1 LPGFH
6 VEKVRPLVA
15 RRYRFDDVEIDVSN
29 FRVLKAGNAV
39 AIEPKALSVLIF
51 LVENRGGLIEKR
63 TLIDA
68 VWNEA
73 FVTENVLT
81 RVIAQLRR
89 VLGDDAKEAR
99 YIETVPTRGYRFVAR
114 VETEENGEAIS
125 GGSEINGRNSASSPT
140 SSRRSSRR
148 YAISAVVILGA
159 AAVAA
164 IAFSVV
170 RRRSVPDDLHILRE
184 TQLTTSDGLTL
195 CPSFSPDATA
205 LAYSADRGKGY
216 EILVRQLSP
225 GSQEVQITSDGG
237 QNTEPAWSPDGKL
250 IAYYS
255 HVRGGIWLIP
265 ALGGTSRKLSDFG
278 SHPSWSRDGQ
288 WIAFQSGES
297 SDFVSYDSGAFPPS
311 TIWVVRPDGTGAR
324 QITEL
329 GKPEGGHG
337 SPSWSPDGK
346 HIVFVTSQFG
356 DHGLWAVGADGLGLV
371 RMVPDGPPDYDPVYS
386 PDGKSIVYGAIVA
399 AVNYGLWQ
407 LRISPDTSAP
417 LGEPTQLTNSGSSVL
432 KNLSFSS
439 DGKKLLYVAAGTNGS
454 LQSLPISATGEPD
467 GEPRSLVSA
476 EGCRIILPAFSPD
489 GSRIAFSSCL
499 GRAGVLTEIWV
510 MNSDGS
516 NAQQLTPDATAGGQ
530 SVWYPDGRHILF
542 ESGVNGRREVF
553 LMDVDTRQQREITE
567 FDQDAGRIALSP
579 DGTQLAYSPSV
590 GGVVNIWLKDL
601 AAQKTKQI
609 TFDKELLGFPMWSP
623 NGKFLS
629 AELKRGKSINIAILP
644 SSGGAATQLTFGS
657 GTRFPGGW
665 SPDGDKI
672 VFAELQAGGYWN
684 LWTVSRSTKTVK
696 QSTHYTKLNAFVRS
710 PVMSPRGDQIVYEYT
725 ESTGNIWML
734 EFK

>member
-1 LPGFH
+1 
-6 VEKVRPLVA
+6 
-15 RRYRFDDVEIDVSN
+15 
-29 FRVLKAGNAV
+29 
-39 AIEPKALSVLIF
+39 
-51 LVENRGGLIEKR
+51 
-63 TLIDA
+63 
-68 VWNEA
+68 
-73 FVTENVLT
+73 
-81 RVIAQLRR
+81 
-89 VLGDDAKEAR
+89 
-99 YIETVPTRGYRFVAR
+99 
-114 VETEENGEAIS
+114 
-125 GGSEINGRNSASSPT
+125 
-140 SSRRSSRR
+140 
-148 YAISAVVILGA
+148 
-159 AAVAA
+159 
-164 IAFSVV
+164 
-170 RRRSVPDDLHILRE
+170 
-184 TQLTTSDGLTL
+184 
-195 CPSFSPDATA
+195 
-205 LAYSADRGKGY
+205 
-216 EILVRQLSP
+216 
-225 GSQEVQITSDGG
+225 
-237 QNTEPAWSPDGKL
+237 
-250 IAYYS
+250 
-255 HVRGGIWLIP
+255 
-265 ALGGTSRKLSDFG
+265 
-278 SHPSWSRDGQ
+278 
-288 WIAFQSGES
+288 
-297 SDFVSYDSGAFPPS
+297 
-311 TIWVVRPDGTGAR
+311 
-324 QITEL
+324 
-329 GKPEGGHG
+329 
-337 SPSWSPDGK
+337 
-346 HIVFVTSQFG
+346 
-356 DHGLWAVGADGLGLV
+356 
-371 RMVPDGPPDYDPVYS
+371 
-386 PDGKSIVYGAIVA
+386 
-399 AVNYGLWQ
+399 
-407 LRISPDTSAP
+407 
-417 LGEPTQLTNSGSSVL
+417 VL

-454 LQSLPISATGEPD
+454 LQSLPISATGEPN
-467 GEPRSLVSA
+467 GEPRSLASA

-590 GGVVNIWLKDL
+590 GGVVNIWLKNL
-601 AAQKTKQI
+601 ATQKTKQI

-672 VFAELQAGGYWN
+672 VFAELQANGYWN

-696 QSTHYTKLNAFVRS
+696 QLTHYTKLNAFVRS

-725 ESTGNIWML
+725 ESTGNIWLL